1 MLTQTKLIMT
11 VVGKSGSADLVSLSS
26 NGTDI
31 ATHLLS
37 NGLVEYEKQRNRNK
51 FGSLVSFAQERRLLL
66 TLPGFSLFFHYTCS
80 SRISENCPIL
90 LCLRQPVEVNLV
102 SFQMSTYEAAMTDAK
117 KNRRNRFQYG
127 DFTQD
132 DAKEFGFSK

>member
-1 MLTQTKLIMT
+1 MT

-51 FGSLVSFAQERRLLL
+51 FGSLVSFAQDRRLLL
-66 TLPGFSLFFHYTCS
+66 
-80 SRISENCPIL
+80 IL
-90 LCLRQPVEVNLV
+90 LC
-102 SFQMSTYEAAMTDAK
+102 S
-117 KNRRNRFQYG
+117 
-127 DFTQD
+127 
-132 DAKEFGFSK
+132 GFR

>member
-1 MLTQTKLIMT
+1 MFQMLTQTKLIMT

-51 FGSLVSFAQERRLLL
+51 FGSLVSKTIVNF
-66 TLPGFSLFFHYTCS
+66 TVPGF
-80 SRISENCPIL
+80 
-90 LCLRQPVEVNLV
+90 
-102 SFQMSTYEAAMTDAK
+102 
-117 KNRRNRFQYG
+117 
-127 DFTQD
+127 
-132 DAKEFGFSK
+132 